1 MKVLVSDNISQK
13 GLEILRKAGLEVD
26 VKTGLKTEE
35 LKAIIGEYDALIIR
49 SATKVT
55 AEIIEVADKLKVIGR
70 AGTGVD
76 NVDKVA
82 ATKKGIVVM
91 NTPGG
96 NTITTAEHAI
106 AMLFSLARKI
116 PQATASMKSW
126 KWEKKKFMGVELFNK
141 TIGIIGLGRIGT
153 EVAKRTQCMGM
164 NVLAY
169 DPFLSDERAEE
180 LGITKT
186 DLNRIFAEADFITI
200 HTPLTAETKYLINKD
215 TIAKMKKGVYIIN
228 CARGG
233 IVNEKDLY
241 EAIQEGKVAGAALDV
256 FEKEPP
262 EEGYPLLAD
271 ERVICTPHLGAST
284 LEAQENVAVAIAEQI
299 VDYLINGTIRNAV
312 NFPSIPFDQV
322 PLIRPYLVLLE
333 RMGSF
338 ASQIFSK
345 SIKQIQIEYLG
356 EISALNTQALT
367 AAALKGVLDP
377 ILGEPVNYVNASFI
391 AKERG
396 IEVKEIKGKE
406 AGDYQSLVR
415 VVLLSKDDKTVI
427 AGTLLSR
434 KDPRIVQINDISME
448 IIPEGN
454 MIFMRNHDRPGV
466 IGNIGTLLG
475 KNNINIGHMHFG
487 RKEAGGIAFSVISI
501 DAALTDEIIEQIKKL
516 PNVLEVKP
524 VYISIH

>member
-1 MKVLVSDNISQK
+1 MKVLVSDSISSK
-13 GLEILRKAGLEVD
+13 GVEILKKAGFEVD
-26 VKTGLKTEE
+26 VKIGLKSEE
-35 LKAIIGEYDALIIR
+35 LKSIIGEYDALIIR

-55 AEIIEVADKLKVIGR
+55 SEIIETADKLKVIGR

-96 NTITTAEHAI
+96 NTITTAEHTI
-106 AMLFSLARKI
+106 AMLFALVRQI
-116 PQATASMKSW
+116 PQATASMKSG
-126 KWEKKKFMGVELFNK
+126 KWEKKKFIGVELYNK

-180 LGITKT
+180 LGIIKT
-186 DLNRIFAEADFITI
+186 DLERIFAEADFITI
-200 HTPLTAETKYLINKD
+200 HTPLTSETKYLINKN
-215 TIAKMKKGVYIIN
+215 TIKKMKKGVYIIN

-241 EAIQEGKVAGAALDV
+241 EAIQAGKVAGAALDV

-262 EEGYPLLAD
+262 EEGYALIAD

-284 LEAQENVAVAIAEQI
+284 LEAQENVAVAIAEQV

-338 ASQIFSK
+338 VSQIFTK
-345 SIKQIQIEYLG
+345 SIKQVQIEYLG
-356 EISALNTQALT
+356 EISNLNTQALT
-367 AAALKGVLDP
+367 AAALKGILDP

-396 IEVKEIKGKE
+396 IEVREIKGKE

-415 VVLLSKDDKTVI
+415 ITLISKDDQAVI

-454 MIFMRNHDRPGV
+454 MIFLRNHDRPGV

-475 KNNINIGHMHFG
+475 QNNINIGHMHFG
-487 RKEAGGIAFSVISI
+487 RKEAGGLAFSVISV
-501 DAALTDEIIEQIKKL
+501 DSPLTDEIIEKIKKL
-516 PNVLEVKP
+516 PNVLEVKS
-524 VYISIH
+524 VYISVH

>member
-13 GLEILRKAGLEVD
+13 GVDILKKAGLEVD
-26 VKTGLKTEE
+26 VKTGLKPEE
-35 LKAIIGEYDALIIR
+35 LKSIIGEYDALIIR

-55 AEIIEVADKLKVIGR
+55 AEIIDAADKLKVIGR

-96 NTITTAEHAI
+96 NTITTAEHTI
-106 AMLFSLARKI
+106 AMLFSLARRI
-116 PQATASMKSW
+116 PQASASMKSW

-186 DLNRIFAEADFITI
+186 DLDRIFAEADFITI
-200 HTPLTAETKYLINKD
+200 HTPLTAETKYLINKE

-233 IVNEKDLY
+233 IINEKDIY
-241 EAIQEGKVAGAALDV
+241 EAIKEGKVAGVALDV

-262 EEGYPLLAD
+262 EEGYPLVAD

-299 VDYLINGTIRNAV
+299 VDYLLNGTIRNAV

-356 EISALNTQALT
+356 EISTLNTQALT
-367 AAALKGVLDP
+367 AAALKGILDP

-406 AGDYQSLVR
+406 AGDYQSLVK
-415 VVLLSKDDKTVI
+415 VILLSKDDKTVI

-487 RKEAGGIAFSVISI
+487 RKEVGGIAFSVISI
-501 DAALTDEIIEQIKKL
+501 DASLTDEIIEQIKKL

-524 VYISIH
+524 VYISGH

>member
-1 MKVLVSDNISQK
+1 MKVLVSDSISPK
-13 GLEILRKAGLEVD
+13 GVEILKNAGLEVD
-26 VKTGLKTEE
+26 VKTGLKPEE
-35 LKAIIGEYDALIIR
+35 LKAIIEEYDALVIR

-55 AEIIEVADKLKVIGR
+55 AEIIEAADKLKVIGR

-96 NTITTAEHAI
+96 NTVTTAEHAI
-106 AMLFSLARKI
+106 AMLFSLARRI
-116 PQATASMKSW
+116 PQATASMKAG
-126 KWEKKKFMGVELFNK
+126 KWEKKKFMGVELYNK
-141 TIGIIGLGRIGT
+141 TVGIIGLGRIGS
-153 EVAKRTQCMGM
+153 EVAKRLRCMGM
-164 NVLAY
+164 DVLAF

-186 DLNRIFAEADFITI
+186 DLDTLFSKADFITI

-215 TIAKMKKGVYIIN
+215 TIAKMKNGVYIIN

-241 EAIQEGKVAGAALDV
+241 EALQSGKVAGAALDV

-262 EEGYPLLAD
+262 EEGYALVAD
-271 ERVICTPHLGAST
+271 ERVICTPHIGAST
-284 LEAQENVAVAIAEQI
+284 VEAQESVAVAIAEQI

-338 ASQIFSK
+338 VSQIFTK

-356 EISALNTQALT
+356 EISLLNTQALT

-377 ILGEPVNYVNASFI
+377 ILGEPVNFVNASYI

-406 AGDYQSLVR
+406 AGDYQNLVKISLI
-415 VVLLSKDDKTVI
+415 SKDDKAVV
-427 AGTLLSR
+427 AGTLLSKR
-434 KDPRIVQINDISME
+434 DPRIVQINDISME

-454 MIFMRNHDRPGV
+454 MIFMKNHDRPGV

-475 KNNINIGHMHFG
+475 KNDINIGHMHFG
-487 RKEAGGIAFSVISI
+487 RKEVGGIAVSVISI
-501 DAALTDEIIEQIKKL
+501 DAPLTDEIIGQIKKL

-524 VYISIH
+524 VYISAH

>member
-1 MKVLVSDNISQK
+1 MKVLVSDSISQK
-13 GLEILRKAGLEVD
+13 GIDILKKAGLKVE
-26 VKTGLKTEE
+26 VKTGLKPDE
-35 LKAIIGEYDALIIR
+35 LKAIIGEYDALVIR

-55 AEIIEVADKLKVIGR
+55 ADIIEEADKLKVIGR
-70 AGTGVD
+70 AGTGID
-76 NVDKVA
+76 NVDKIA

-96 NTITTAEHAI
+96 NTITTAEHTI

-116 PQATASMKSW
+116 PQATFSMKAGN
-126 KWEKKKFMGVELFNK
+126 WEKKKFMGVELYNK
-141 TIGIIGLGRIGT
+141 TIGIIGLGRIGS
-153 EVAKRTQCMGM
+153 EVAKIAQCIGM

-169 DPFLSDERAEE
+169 DPFLSDEKAEE
-180 LGITKT
+180 LGIIKT
-186 DLNRIFAEADFITI
+186 NLDRIFSEADFITI
-200 HTPLTAETKYLINKD
+200 HTPLTTETKYLINKD
-215 TIAKMKKGVYIIN
+215 TIAKMKKGVYIVN

-241 EAIQEGKVAGAALDV
+241 EAVQNGKVAGAALDV

-262 EEGYPLLAD
+262 DENYPLISD
-271 ERVICTPHLGAST
+271 ERIICTPHLGAST
-284 LEAQENVAVAIAEQI
+284 LEAQENVAIAIAEQI

-367 AAALKGVLDP
+367 AASLKGILDP

-406 AGDYQSLVR
+406 AGDYQNLVK

-427 AGTLLSR
+427 AGTLLSK

-487 RKEAGGIAFSVISI
+487 RKEVGGIAFSVISI
-501 DAALTDEIIEQIKKL
+501 DASLTDEIIEQIKKL

-524 VYISIH
+524 VYISLH

>member
-1 MKVLVSDNISQK
+1 MKILVSDSISQK
-13 GLEILRKAGLEVD
+13 GIEILKKAGFEVD
-26 VKTGLKTEE
+26 IKIGLKPEE
-35 LKAIIGEYDALIIR
+35 LKEIIGEYDALIIR

-55 AEIIEVADKLKVIGR
+55 ADIIEKAKKLKVIGR

-76 NVDKVA
+76 NVDNIA

-96 NTITTAEHAI
+96 NTITTAEHTI
-106 AMLFSLARKI
+106 ALMFSLARRI
-116 PQATASMKSW
+116 PQASVSLKEG
-126 KWEKKKFMGVELFNK
+126 KWERKKFIGVELYNK
-141 TIGIIGLGRIGT
+141 TLGIIGLGRIGT
-153 EVAKRTQCMGM
+153 EVAKRAQSIGM

-180 LGITKT
+180 LGVVKT
-186 DLNRIFAEADFITI
+186 DFERVLRESDFITI
-200 HTPLTAETKYLINKD
+200 HTPLTSETKNMINKE
-215 TIAKMKKGVYIIN
+215 TISKMKDGVYIIN

-241 EAIQEGKVAGAALDV
+241 EAIESGKVAGAAVDV

-262 EEGYPLLAD
+262 DPSNPLILS
-271 ERVICTPHLGAST
+271 EKVICTPHLGAST
-284 LEAQENVAVAIAEQI
+284 LEAQENVAVAIAEQV

-338 ASQIFSK
+338 ASQIFGK
-345 SIKQIQIEYLG
+345 SIRQIQIEYLG
-356 EISALNTQALT
+356 EVSTLNTQALT
-367 AAALKGVLDP
+367 AAAVKGVLDP
-377 ILGEPVNYVNASFI
+377 ILDKSVNYVNAPI
-391 AKERG
+391 MTKERG
-396 IEVKEIKGKE
+396 IEVKEIKGKD
-406 AGDYQSLVR
+406 AGDYQSLVKIM
-415 VVLLSKDDKTVI
+415 LLSKDDKI
-427 AGTLLSR
+427 SISGTLLSKR
-434 KDPRIVQINDISME
+434 DPRIVQIDDIPLE

-454 MIFMRNHDRPGV
+454 MIFMKNWDRPGV

-475 KNNINIGHMHFG
+475 QNNINIGHMHFG
-487 RKEAGGIAFSVISI
+487 RKEAGGIAFSVISV
-501 DAALTDEIIEQIKKL
+501 DTPLTEEIVEKIKKL

-524 VYISIH
+524 VYI

>member
-1 MKVLVSDNISQK
+1 VKVLVSDSISSK
-13 GLEILRKAGLEVD
+13 GVEILKKAGFEVD
-26 VKTGLKTEE
+26 VKTGLKPEE
-35 LKAIIGEYDALIIR
+35 LKSIIGEYDALIIR

-55 AEIIEVADKLKVIGR
+55 AEIIDAADKLKVIGR

-76 NVDKVA
+76 NVDKIA

-106 AMLFSLARKI
+106 AMLFSLARRI
-116 PQATASMKSW
+116 PQATASMKSG
-126 KWEKKKFMGVELFNK
+126 KWEKKKFMGVELYNK
-141 TIGIIGLGRIGT
+141 TIGIIGLGRIGS

-186 DLNRIFAEADFITI
+186 DLDKIFAEADFITI
-200 HTPLTAETKYLINKD
+200 HTPLTSETKYLINKN
-215 TIAKMKKGVYIIN
+215 TIEKMKKGVYIIN

-241 EAIQEGKVAGAALDV
+241 DAIQSGKVAGAALDV

-262 EEGYPLLAD
+262 EEGYALITD

-284 LEAQENVAVAIAEQI
+284 LEAQENVAVAIAEQV

-338 ASQIFSK
+338 VSQIFTK
-345 SIKQIQIEYLG
+345 SIKQVQIEYLG
-356 EISALNTQALT
+356 EISNLNTQALT
-367 AAALKGVLDP
+367 AAALKGILDP

-396 IEVKEIKGKE
+396 IEVREIKGKE

-415 VVLLSKDDKTVI
+415 ITLISKDDRAVI

-454 MIFMRNHDRPGV
+454 MIFLRNHDRPGV

-475 KNNINIGHMHFG
+475 QNNINIGHMHFG
-487 RKEAGGIAFSVISI
+487 RKEAGGIAFSVISV
-501 DAALTDEIIEQIKKL
+501 DATLTDDIIEKIKQL
-516 PNVLEVKP
+516 PNVLEVRP
-524 VYISIH
+524 VYISVH

>member
-1 MKVLVSDNISQK
+1 MRVLVSDNISQK
-13 GLEILRKAGLEVD
+13 GVDILKKAGLDVD
-26 VKTGLKTEE
+26 VKTGLKPEE
-35 LKAIIGEYDALIIR
+35 LKSIIGEYDALIIR

-55 AEIIEVADKLKVIGR
+55 AEIIDAADKLKVIGR

-96 NTITTAEHAI
+96 NTITTAEHTI

-116 PQATASMKSW
+116 PQATFSMKAGN
-126 KWEKKKFMGVELFNK
+126 WEKKKFMGVELYNK
-141 TIGIIGLGRIGT
+141 TIGIVGLGRIGS
-153 EVAKRTQCMGM
+153 EVAKRAQCIGM

-169 DPFLSDERAEE
+169 DPFLSDEKAEE

-186 DLNRIFAEADFITI
+186 DLDRIFTEADFITI

-215 TIAKMKKGVYIIN
+215 TIAKMKKGVYIVN

-241 EAIQEGKVAGAALDV
+241 EAIQNGKVAGAALDV

-262 EEGYPLLAD
+262 EENYPLISD

-322 PLIRPYLVLLE
+322 PLIRPYLILLE

-356 EISALNTQALT
+356 EISSINTQALT
-367 AAALKGVLDP
+367 VAALKGILDP

-396 IEVKEIKGKE
+396 IEVREIKGKE
-406 AGDYQSLVR
+406 AGDYQSLVK
-415 VVLLSKDDKTVI
+415 VILLSKDDKTVI

-487 RKEAGGIAFSVISI
+487 RKEVGGIAFSVISI
-501 DAALTDEIIEQIKKL
+501 DTSLTNEIIEQIKKL

-524 VYISIH
+524 IYIFGH

>member
-1 MKVLVSDNISQK
+1 VKVLVSDSISSK
-13 GLEILRKAGLEVD
+13 GVEILKKAGFEVD
-26 VKTGLKTEE
+26 VKTGLKPEE
-35 LKAIIGEYDALIIR
+35 LKSIIGEYDALIIR

-55 AEIIEVADKLKVIGR
+55 SEIIDAADKLKVIGR

-76 NVDKVA
+76 NVDKIA

-106 AMLFSLARKI
+106 AMLFALARRI
-116 PQATASMKSW
+116 PQATASMKSG
-126 KWEKKKFMGVELFNK
+126 KWEKKKFMGVELYNK
-141 TIGIIGLGRIGT
+141 TIGIIGLGRIGS

-186 DLNRIFAEADFITI
+186 DLDRIFAEADFITI
-200 HTPLTAETKYLINKD
+200 HTPLTSETKYLINKN
-215 TIAKMKKGVYIIN
+215 TIEKMKKGVYIIN

-241 EAIQEGKVAGAALDV
+241 DAIQSGKVAGAALDV

-262 EEGYPLLAD
+262 EEGYALITD
-271 ERVICTPHLGAST
+271 DRVICTPHLGAST
-284 LEAQENVAVAIAEQI
+284 LEAQENVAVAIAEQV

-338 ASQIFSK
+338 VSQIFTK
-345 SIKQIQIEYLG
+345 SIKQVQIEYLG
-356 EISALNTQALT
+356 EISNLNTQALT
-367 AAALKGVLDP
+367 AAALKGILDP

-396 IEVKEIKGKE
+396 IEIREIKGKE

-415 VVLLSKDDKTVI
+415 ITLISKDDRAVI

-454 MIFMRNHDRPGV
+454 MIFLRNHDRPGV

-475 KNNINIGHMHFG
+475 QNNINIGHMHFG
-487 RKEAGGIAFSVISI
+487 RKEAGGIAFSVISV
-501 DAALTDEIIEQIKKL
+501 DAALTDDIIEKIKQL
-516 PNVLEVKP
+516 PNVLEVRP
-524 VYISIH
+524 VYISVH

>member
-1 MKVLVSDNISQK
+1 MRVLVSDNISQK
-13 GLEILRKAGLEVD
+13 GVDILKKAGLDVD
-26 VKTGLKTEE
+26 VKTGLKPEE
-35 LKAIIGEYDALIIR
+35 LKSIIGEYDALIIR

-55 AEIIEVADKLKVIGR
+55 AEIIDAADKLKVIGR

-76 NVDKVA
+76 NVDKIA

-96 NTITTAEHAI
+96 NTITTAEHTI

-116 PQATASMKSW
+116 PQATFSMKAGN
-126 KWEKKKFMGVELFNK
+126 WEKKKFMGVELYNK
-141 TIGIIGLGRIGT
+141 TIGVVGLGRIGS
-153 EVAKRTQCMGM
+153 EVAKRAQCIGM

-186 DLNRIFAEADFITI
+186 DLDRIFAEADFITI
-200 HTPLTAETKYLINKD
+200 HTPLTAETKYLINKE

-233 IVNEKDLY
+233 IVNEKDIY
-241 EAIQEGKVAGAALDV
+241 EAIKEGKVAGVALDV

-262 EEGYPLLAD
+262 EEGYPLVAD
-271 ERVICTPHLGAST
+271 ERVICTPHIGAST

-299 VDYLINGTIRNAV
+299 VDYLLNGTIRNAV

-356 EISALNTQALT
+356 EISSINTQALT
-367 AAALKGVLDP
+367 AAALKGILDP
-377 ILGEPVNYVNASFI
+377 ILGEPVNYVNASLI

-396 IEVKEIKGKE
+396 IEIKEIKGKE
-406 AGDYQSLVR
+406 AGDYQSLVK
-415 VVLLSKDDKTVI
+415 VILLSKDEKTVI

-487 RKEAGGIAFSVISI
+487 RKEVGGIAFSVICI
-501 DAALTDEIIEQIKKL
+501 DASLNDEIIEQIKKL

-524 VYISIH
+524 VYISVH

>member
-1 MKVLVSDNISQK
+1 MKILVSDSISQK
-13 GLEILRKAGLEVD
+13 GIEILKKAGFEVD
-26 VKTGLKTEE
+26 IKIGLKPEE
-35 LKAIIGEYDALIIR
+35 LKEIIGEYDALIIR

-55 AEIIEVADKLKVIGR
+55 ADIIEEAKKLKVIGR

-76 NVDKVA
+76 NVDNIA

-96 NTITTAEHAI
+96 NTITTAEHTI
-106 AMLFSLARKI
+106 ALMFSLARRI
-116 PQATASMKSW
+116 PQASASVKEG
-126 KWEKKKFMGVELFNK
+126 KWERKKFIGVELYNK
-141 TIGIIGLGRIGT
+141 TLGIIGLGRIGT
-153 EVAKRTQCMGM
+153 EVAKRAQSIGM

-180 LGITKT
+180 LGVVKT
-186 DLNRIFAEADFITI
+186 DFERVLRESDFITI
-200 HTPLTAETKYLINKD
+200 HTPLTSETKNMINKE
-215 TIAKMKKGVYIIN
+215 TISKMKDGVYIIN

-241 EAIQEGKVAGAALDV
+241 EAIESGKVAGAAVDV

-262 EEGYPLLAD
+262 DPSNPLILS
-271 ERVICTPHLGAST
+271 EKVICTPHLGAST
-284 LEAQENVAVAIAEQI
+284 LEAQENVAVAIAEQV

-338 ASQIFSK
+338 ASQIFGK
-345 SIKQIQIEYLG
+345 SIRQIQIEYLG
-356 EISALNTQALT
+356 EVSTLNTQALT
-367 AAALKGVLDP
+367 AAAVKGVLDP
-377 ILGEPVNYVNASFI
+377 ILDKSVNYVNAPVMT
-391 AKERG
+391 KERG
-396 IEVKEIKGKE
+396 IEVKEIKGKD
-406 AGDYQSLVR
+406 AGDYQSLVKIM
-415 VVLLSKDDKTVI
+415 LLSKDDKI
-427 AGTLLSR
+427 SISGTLLSKR
-434 KDPRIVQINDISME
+434 DPRIVQIDDIPLE

-454 MIFMRNHDRPGV
+454 MIFMKNWDRPGV

-475 KNNINIGHMHFG
+475 QNNINIGHMHFG
-487 RKEAGGIAFSVISI
+487 RKEAGGIAFSVISV
-501 DAALTDEIIEQIKKL
+501 DTPLTEEIVEKIKKL

-524 VYISIH
+524 VYI

>member
-1 MKVLVSDNISQK
+1 MKVLVSDSISSK
-13 GLEILRKAGLEVD
+13 GIEILKKAGFEVD
-26 VKTGLKTEE
+26 IKIGLKPEE
-35 LKAIIGEYDALIIR
+35 LKSIIGEYDALIIR

-55 AEIIEVADKLKVIGR
+55 AEIIEAANKLKVIGR

-76 NVDKVA
+76 NIDKVA

-96 NTITTAEHAI
+96 NTITTAEHTI
-106 AMLFSLARKI
+106 AMLFALARQI
-116 PQATASMKSW
+116 PQATASMKAG
-126 KWEKKKFMGVELFNK
+126 KWEKKKFIGIELYNK

-153 EVAKRTQCMGM
+153 EVAKRAQCMGM

-180 LGITKT
+180 LGIIKT
-186 DLNRIFAEADFITI
+186 DLERIFAEADFITI
-200 HTPLTAETKYLINKD
+200 HTPLTSETKYLINKD
-215 TIAKMKKGVYIIN
+215 TIEKMKKGVYIIN

-241 EAIQEGKVAGAALDV
+241 EAIQAGKVAGAALDV

-262 EEGYPLLAD
+262 EEGYPLIAD
-271 ERVICTPHLGAST
+271 ERVICTPHLGGST
-284 LEAQENVAVAIAEQI
+284 LEAQENVAVAIAEQV

-312 NFPSIPFDQV
+312 NFPSIPYDQV

-338 ASQIFSK
+338 ISQIFTK
-345 SIKQIQIEYLG
+345 SIKQVQIEYLG
-356 EISALNTQALT
+356 EISNLNTQALN
-367 AAALKGVLDP
+367 AAALKGILDP
-377 ILGEPVNYVNASFI
+377 ILGEPVNYVNSLFI

-396 IEVKEIKGKE
+396 IEVREIKGKE
-406 AGDYQSLVR
+406 AGDYQSLVKIT
-415 VVLLSKDDKTVI
+415 LISKDERAVI

-454 MIFMRNHDRPGV
+454 MIFLKNLDRPGV

-475 KNNINIGHMHFG
+475 QNNINIGHMHLG
-487 RKEAGGIAFSVISI
+487 RKEEGGLAFSVINI
-501 DAALTDEIIEQIKKL
+501 DSPLTDEIIEKIKKL
-516 PNVLEVKP
+516 PNILEVK
-524 VYISIH
+524 SICIAVN

>member
-1 MKVLVSDNISQK
+1 MKVLVSDSISPK
-13 GLEILRKAGLEVD
+13 GIEILKKAGFEVD
-26 VKTGLKTEE
+26 VKTGLKPEE

-55 AEIIEVADKLKVIGR
+55 AEIIEAAHKLKVIGR

-76 NVDKVA
+76 NVDKIA

-96 NTITTAEHAI
+96 NTITTAEHTI
-106 AMLFSLARKI
+106 GMLFALARKI
-116 PQATASMKSW
+116 PQATASMKAG
-126 KWEKKKFMGVELFNK
+126 KWEKKKFMGVELYNK
-141 TIGIIGLGRIGT
+141 TIGIIGLGRIGS

-169 DPFLSDERAEE
+169 DPFLSDEKAEE

-186 DLNRIFAEADFITI
+186 DLERIFAEADFITI
-200 HTPLTAETKYLINKD
+200 HTPLTSETKYLINKD
-215 TIAKMKKGVYIIN
+215 TIKRMKDGVYIIN

-241 EAIQEGKVAGAALDV
+241 EAIISGKVAGAALDV

-262 EEGYPLLAD
+262 EEGNPLIAD

-284 LEAQENVAVAIAEQI
+284 LEAQENVAVAIAEQV
-299 VDYLINGTIRNAV
+299 VDYLLNGTIRNAV
-312 NFPSIPFDQV
+312 NFPSIPLDQA

-345 SIKQIQIEYLG
+345 SIKQVQIEFLG
-356 EISALNTQALT
+356 EISNLNTQALN
-367 AAALKGVLDP
+367 AAALKGILDP
-377 ILGEPVNYVNASFI
+377 ILGEPLNYVNAPFI

-396 IEVKEIKGKE
+396 IEVREIKVKE

-415 VVLLSKDDKTVI
+415 ITLVSKDDKAVV
-427 AGTLLSR
+427 AGTLLSK

-454 MIFMRNHDRPGV
+454 MIFLRNYDRPGV

-475 KNNINIGHMHFG
+475 QNNINIGHMHFG
-487 RKEAGGIAFSVISI
+487 RKEVGGIAFSVISV
-501 DAALTDEIIEQIKKL
+501 DTALTDEIIEKIRQL

-524 VYISIH
+524 VYISVH

>member
-1 MKVLVSDNISQK
+1 VKVLVSDSISPK
-13 GLEILRKAGLEVD
+13 GVEILKKAGLQVD
-26 VKTGLKTEE
+26 VKTGLKSEE

-55 AEIIEVADKLKVIGR
+55 AEIIEAADKLKVIGR

-96 NTITTAEHAI
+96 NTITTAEHTI
-106 AMLFSLARKI
+106 AMLFSLARRI
-116 PQATASMKSW
+116 PQATASMKAG
-126 KWEKKKFMGVELFNK
+126 KWEKKKFMGVELYNK
-141 TIGIIGLGRIGT
+141 TLGIIGLGRIGS
-153 EVAKRTQCMGM
+153 EVAKRMQCMGM

-169 DPFLSDERAEE
+169 DPFLSDEKAEE
-180 LGITKT
+180 LGIIKT
-186 DLNRIFAEADFITI
+186 DLDRLFTESDFITI

-215 TIAKMKKGVYIIN
+215 TIAKMKNGVYIIN

-241 EAIQEGKVAGAALDV
+241 EAIQSGKVAGAALDV

-262 EEGYPLLAD
+262 EEGYPLIAD
-271 ERVICTPHLGAST
+271 DRVICTPHLGAST
-284 LEAQENVAVAIAEQI
+284 VEAQENVAVAIAEQV

-338 ASQIFSK
+338 VSQIFTK
-345 SIKQIQIEYLG
+345 SIKQVQIEYLG
-356 EISALNTQALT
+356 EISDLNTQALT
-367 AAALKGVLDP
+367 AAALKGILDP

-415 VVLLSKDDKTVI
+415 IILIGKDDKAVI

-454 MIFMRNHDRPGV
+454 MIFMRNWDRPGV

-475 KNNINIGHMHFG
+475 QNNINIGHMHFG

-501 DAALTDEIIEQIKKL
+501 DAPLTEEIIDRIKKL
-516 PNVLEVKP
+516 PNILEVKP
-524 VYISIH
+524 VYISTH

>member
-1 MKVLVSDNISQK
+1 MKVLVSDSISQK
-13 GLEILRKAGLEVD
+13 GIDILKKAGLKVD
-26 VKTGLKTEE
+26 VKTGLKPDE

-55 AEIIEVADKLKVIGR
+55 ADIIEVADKLKVIGR
-70 AGTGVD
+70 AGTGID
-76 NVDKVA
+76 NVDKIA

-96 NTITTAEHAI
+96 NTITTAEHTI

-116 PQATASMKSW
+116 PQATFSMKAGN
-126 KWEKKKFMGVELFNK
+126 WEKKKFMGVELYNK
-141 TIGIIGLGRIGT
+141 TIGIVGLGRIGS
-153 EVAKRTQCMGM
+153 EVAKRAQCIGM

-169 DPFLSDERAEE
+169 DPFLSDEKAEE
-180 LGITKT
+180 LGIIKT
-186 DLNRIFAEADFITI
+186 DLDKIFSEADFITI

-215 TIAKMKKGVYIIN
+215 TIAKMKKGVYIVN

-241 EAIQEGKVAGAALDV
+241 EAVQNGKVAGAALDV

-262 EEGYPLLAD
+262 EENYPLISD
-271 ERVICTPHLGAST
+271 ERIICTPHLGAST

-299 VDYLINGTIRNAV
+299 VDYLINGTIRNAI
-312 NFPSIPFDQV
+312 NFPSIPYDQA

-345 SIKQIQIEYLG
+345 SIKQLQIEYLG
-356 EISALNTQALT
+356 EISSLNTQALT
-367 AAALKGVLDP
+367 TAALKGVLDP

-391 AKERG
+391 ARERG
-396 IEVKEIKGKE
+396 IDIKEIKGKE

-415 VVLLSKDDKTVI
+415 VILLSKDDKTVI

-475 KNNINIGHMHFG
+475 KNDINIGHMHFG
-487 RKEAGGIAFSVISI
+487 RKEVGGIAFSVISI
-501 DAALTDEIIEQIKKL
+501 DASLTDEIIEQIKKL

-524 VYISIH
+524 VYISTH

>member
-1 MKVLVSDNISQK
+1 MKVLVSDNISSK
-13 GLEILRKAGLEVD
+13 GLDILKKAGFEVD
-26 VKTGLKTEE
+26 LKTGLKPEE
-35 LKAIIGEYDALIIR
+35 LKEIIGQYDALIIR

-55 AEIIEVADKLKVIGR
+55 AEIIEAADKLKVIGR

-76 NVDKVA
+76 NVDKIA

-106 AMLFSLARKI
+106 AMLFSLARRI
-116 PQATASMKSW
+116 PQATASMKAG
-126 KWEKKKFMGVELFNK
+126 KWEKKKFIGVELYNK
-141 TIGIIGLGRIGT
+141 TLGIIGLGRIGS
-153 EVAKRTQCMGM
+153 EVAKRMQCMGM

-186 DLNRIFAEADFITI
+186 DIENIFAQADFITI
-200 HTPLTAETKYLINKD
+200 HTPLTADTKYLINKD
-215 TIAKMKKGVYIIN
+215 TIAKMKNGVYIIN

-241 EAIQEGKVAGAALDV
+241 EAILSGKVAGAAFDV

-262 EEGYPLLAD
+262 EEGYPLIAD

-284 LEAQENVAVAIAEQI
+284 VEAQENVAVAIAEQV

-338 ASQIFSK
+338 VSQIFTK
-345 SIKQIQIEYLG
+345 GIKQIQIEYLG
-356 EISALNTQALT
+356 EISNLNTQALT
-367 AAALKGVLDP
+367 AAALKGILDP

-396 IEVKEIKGKE
+396 IEIREIKGKE
-406 AGDYQSLVR
+406 AGDYQSLVKII
-415 VVLLSKDDKTVI
+415 LIGKDDKAVI

-454 MIFMRNHDRPGV
+454 MIFMRNWDRPGV

-475 KNNINIGHMHFG
+475 QNNINIGHMHFG
-487 RKEAGGIAFSVISI
+487 RKEPGGIALSVISI
-501 DAALTDEIIEQIKKL
+501 DASLTEEIIEKIKKL
-516 PNVLEVKP
+516 PNVLEVKS
-524 VYISIH
+524 VYISVH

>member
-1 MKVLVSDNISQK
+1 MKVLVSDNISSK
-13 GLEILRKAGLEVD
+13 GVEILKKAGLEVD
-26 VKTGLKTEE
+26 VKTGLKPEE
-35 LKAIIGEYDALIIR
+35 LKAIIGEYDALVIR

-55 AEIIEVADKLKVIGR
+55 AEIIEAADKLKVIGR

-116 PQATASMKSW
+116 PQATASMKSG
-126 KWEKKKFMGVELFNK
+126 KWEKKKFMGVELYNK
-141 TIGIIGLGRIGT
+141 TIGIIGLGRIGS

-186 DLNRIFAEADFITI
+186 DLDRIFAEADFITL
-200 HTPLTAETKYLINKD
+200 HTPLTPETKHLINKD

-262 EEGYPLLAD
+262 EEGYPLVAD

-284 LEAQENVAVAIAEQI
+284 LEAQENVAIAIAEQI

-322 PLIRPYLVLLE
+322 PLIRPYLILLE

-345 SIKQIQIEYLG
+345 SIKQIHIEYLG
-356 EISALNTQALT
+356 EISSLNTQALT

-415 VVLLSKDDKTVI
+415 INLISKDDKATV

-501 DAALTDEIIEQIKKL
+501 DASLTDEIIEQIKKL

-524 VYISIH
+524 VYISVH

>member
-1 MKVLVSDNISQK
+1 MKVLVSDNISSK
-13 GLEILRKAGLEVD
+13 GVEILKKAGLEVE
-26 VKTGLKTEE
+26 VKTGLKPEE
-35 LKAIIGEYDALIIR
+35 LKAIIGEYDALVIR

-55 AEIIEVADKLKVIGR
+55 AEIIEAADKLKVIGR

-116 PQATASMKSW
+116 PQATASMKSG
-126 KWEKKKFMGVELFNK
+126 KWEKKKFMGVELYNK
-141 TIGIIGLGRIGT
+141 TIGIIGLGRIGS

-186 DLNRIFAEADFITI
+186 DLDRIFAEADFITL
-200 HTPLTAETKYLINKD
+200 HTPLTPETKHLINKD

-262 EEGYPLLAD
+262 EEGYPLVAD

-322 PLIRPYLVLLE
+322 PLIRPYLILLE

-345 SIKQIQIEYLG
+345 SIKQIHIEYLG
-356 EISALNTQALT
+356 EISSLNTQALT

-415 VVLLSKDDKTVI
+415 INLISKDDKAIV

-501 DAALTDEIIEQIKKL
+501 DASLTDEIIEQIKKL

-524 VYISIH
+524 VYISVH

>member
-13 GLEILRKAGLEVD
+13 GIDILKKAGLEVD
-26 VKTGLKTEE
+26 VKTGLKPEE
-35 LKAIIGEYDALIIR
+35 LRAIIGEYDALIIR

-55 AEIIEVADKLKVIGR
+55 EDIIEAAEKLKVIGR

-96 NTITTAEHAI
+96 NTITTAEHTI

-116 PQATASMKSW
+116 PQATASMKSG

-200 HTPLTAETKYLINKD
+200 HTPLTNETKYLINKD
-215 TIAKMKKGVYIIN
+215 TISKMKKGVFIIN

-241 EAIQEGKVAGAALDV
+241 EAIKEGKVAGAALDV

-262 EEGYPLLAD
+262 EEGYPLISD

-299 VDYLINGTIRNAV
+299 VDYLINGTIRNAI

-322 PLIRPYLVLLE
+322 PLLRPYLILLE

-345 SIKQIQIEYLG
+345 SIKQLQIEYLG
-356 EISALNTQALT
+356 EISSLNTQALT
-367 AAALKGVLDP
+367 AAALKGILDP
-377 ILGEPVNYVNASFI
+377 VLGEPVNYVNATYI

-415 VVLLSKDDKTVI
+415 VILLSKDDKTVV

-487 RKEAGGIAFSVISI
+487 RKEVGGIAYSVISV
-501 DAALTDEIIEQIKKL
+501 DAPLTDEIIEQIKKL

-524 VYISIH
+524 VYISVH

>member
-1 MKVLVSDNISQK
+1 MKVLVSDSISSK
-13 GLEILRKAGLEVD
+13 GVEILKRAGFEVD
-26 VKTGLKTEE
+26 VKTGLKPEE

-55 AEIIEVADKLKVIGR
+55 SEIIDVADKLKVIGR

-96 NTITTAEHAI
+96 NTITTAEHTI
-106 AMLFSLARKI
+106 AMLFALARKI
-116 PQATASMKSW
+116 PQATASMKAG
-126 KWEKKKFMGVELFNK
+126 KWEKKKFMGVELYNK
-141 TIGIIGLGRIGT
+141 TIGIIGLGKIGT

-200 HTPLTAETKYLINKD
+200 HTPLTSETKYLINSN
-215 TIAKMKKGVYIIN
+215 TIEKMKKGVYIIN

-241 EAIQEGKVAGAALDV
+241 EALMTGKVAGAALDV

-262 EEGYPLLAD
+262 EENNPLIAD

-284 LEAQENVAVAIAEQI
+284 LEAQENVAVAIAEQV
-299 VDYLINGTIRNAV
+299 VDYLLNGTIRNAV
-312 NFPSIPFDQV
+312 NFPSIPLDQV

-338 ASQIFSK
+338 ASQIFTK
-345 SIKQIQIEYLG
+345 SIKQVQIEFLG
-356 EISALNTQALT
+356 EISNINTQALT
-367 AAALKGVLDP
+367 AAGIKGILDP
-377 ILGEPVNYVNASFI
+377 ILGEPVNFVNASFI

-396 IEVKEIKGKE
+396 IEVREIKGKE

-415 VVLLSKDDKTVI
+415 ITLISKDDKAVI

-454 MIFMRNHDRPGV
+454 MIFLRNHDRPGV

-475 KNNINIGHMHFG
+475 QNNINIGHMHFG
-487 RKEAGGIAFSVISI
+487 RKEVGGLAFSVISV
-501 DAALTDEIIEQIKKL
+501 DTPLTEEIIEKIKKL

-524 VYISIH
+524 VYISVN

>member
-1 MKVLVSDNISQK
+1 MKVLVSDNISQR
-13 GLEILRKAGLEVD
+13 GIDILKKAGLEVD
-26 VKTGLKTEE
+26 IKTGLNPED
-35 LKAIIGEYDALIIR
+35 LKSIIGEYDALIIR

-55 AEIIEVADKLKVIGR
+55 AEIIDSADKLKVIGR

-76 NVDKVA
+76 NVDKIA

-96 NTITTAEHAI
+96 NTITTAEHTI

-116 PQATASMKSW
+116 PQANFSMKGGN
-126 KWEKKKFMGVELFNK
+126 WEKKKFMGVELYNK
-141 TIGIIGLGRIGT
+141 TIGIIGLGRIGS
-153 EVAKRTQCMGM
+153 EVAKRAQCIGM

-186 DLNRIFAEADFITI
+186 DLDRIFAEADFITL
-200 HTPLTAETKYLINKD
+200 HTPLTTETRYLINKD
-215 TIAKMKKGVYIIN
+215 TIAKMKNGVYIVN

-241 EAIQEGKVAGAALDV
+241 EAIQNGKVAGAALDV

-262 EEGYPLLAD
+262 EENYPLILD

-322 PLIRPYLVLLE
+322 PLIRPYLILLE

-356 EISALNTQALT
+356 EISTLNTQVLT
-367 AAALKGVLDP
+367 IAALKGILDP

-396 IEVKEIKGKE
+396 IEVREIKGKE
-406 AGDYQSLVR
+406 AGDYQSLVK
-415 VVLLSKDDKTVI
+415 VILLSKDDKAVV

-454 MIFMRNHDRPGV
+454 MIFLRNHDRPGV

-487 RKEAGGIAFSVISI
+487 RKEVGGIAFSVINV
-501 DAALTDEIIEQIKKL
+501 DTTLTNEIIEQIRRL

-524 VYISIH
+524 IYILSH